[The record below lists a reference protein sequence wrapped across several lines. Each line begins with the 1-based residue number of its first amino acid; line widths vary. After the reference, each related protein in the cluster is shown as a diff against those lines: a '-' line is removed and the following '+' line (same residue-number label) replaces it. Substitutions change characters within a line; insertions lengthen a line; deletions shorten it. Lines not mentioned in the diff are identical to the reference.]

1 MRLNETGLFYMKKYD
16 NYCSNL
22 AVLKKEDKDLYK
34 MLKTIPEGMVFNC

>member
-22 AVLKKEDKDLYK
+22 AVLKKDKDLYK